1 MATRKT
7 VVKLTSRFE
16 QNLGEIEAFLAQMD
30 APRQFDALLDEL
42 TDTVIPN
49 LQRFPRAGRSF
60 LDRPT
65 YSLEAANGVAKLSE
79 QLRQIG
85 PDGDLREYPMS
96 HYLVL
101 YAHVGSAVYLLS
113 IRHQR
118 QISFDFPA
126 LWNT

>member
-1 MATRKT
+1 MAPRKI
-7 VVKLTSRFE
+7 VVKLASRFE
-16 QNLGEIEAFLAQMD
+16 HNVHDIEAFIAQAD
-30 APRQFDALLDEL
+30 ASRQFDALLDEL

-65 YSLEAANGVAKLSE
+65 HSLEAANGVAKLSE

-85 PDGDLREYPMS
+85 LDGELREYLMAD
-96 HYLVL
+96 YLML
-101 YAHVGSAVYLLS
+101 YAHVGSSVDLLS

-118 QISFDFPA
+118 QISFDFPT
-126 LWNT
+126 LWNA

>member
-1 MATRKT
+1 MATRKI

-16 QNLGEIEAFLAQMD
+16 QNLDEIEAFLTHAD
-30 APRQFDALLDEL
+30 VPRQFHALLDEL
-42 TDTVIPN
+42 TATVIPN

-60 LDRPT
+60 LDRPAH
-65 YSLEAANGVAKLSE
+65 SLETANGVAKLSA
-79 QLRQIG
+79 QLRKLG
-85 PDGDLREYPMS
+85 PDGELREYVMT

-101 YAHVGSAVYLLS
+101 YAYVGGAVYLLS
-113 IRHQR
+113 IRHQQ